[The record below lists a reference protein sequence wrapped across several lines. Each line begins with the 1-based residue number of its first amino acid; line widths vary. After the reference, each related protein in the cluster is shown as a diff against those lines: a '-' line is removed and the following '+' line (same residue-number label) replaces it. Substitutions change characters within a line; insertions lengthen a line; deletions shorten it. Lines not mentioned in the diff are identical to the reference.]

1 MMMFMTMNMEGIL
14 LIAKSLKVMVMM
26 VTNEG
31 MKVVMM
37 MIMGMATKLD
47 ISIIIYFYIV
57 YISSLRIN

>member
-1 MMMFMTMNMEGIL
+1 MMFMTMNMEGIL